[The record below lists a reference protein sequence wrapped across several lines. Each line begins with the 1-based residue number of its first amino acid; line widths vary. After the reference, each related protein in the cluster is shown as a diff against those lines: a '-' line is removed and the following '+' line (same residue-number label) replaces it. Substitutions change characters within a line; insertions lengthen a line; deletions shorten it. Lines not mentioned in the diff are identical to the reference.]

1 MIHSIYGSNGLIVDN
16 GQGQHTTYVGS
27 GPSDLSPGSPGEIR
41 LLSNTLYIWANG
53 YWHPASSGSTSIH
66 LTPEIVS
73 ILDWARHKMDR
84 EQYIEQLA
92 EKYPSVKTAKEQL
105 EIVISLVKDPE

>member
-1 MIHSIYGSNGLIVDN
+1 MIHSIYSANGLIVDN

-27 GPSDLSPGSPGEIR
+27 GPSDLSSGSPGEIR

-53 YWHPASSGSTSIH
+53 YWNPASSGSTSIR
-66 LTPEIVS
+66 LTPEILS
-73 ILDWARHKMDR
+73 ILDWASHKMHR
-84 EQYIEQLA
+84 EQYIEKLA

-105 EIVISLVKDPE
+105 EIVMALVKESE